1 MRQLRVLAVIA
12 ALIASVGVPQPLPAQ
27 AQTPSPPEALE
38 AANELFALLSKD
50 MINQLATQLLA
61 QFWPLIE
68 RDLKARNVD
77 DAAIADL
84 RKEFERI
91 QLDYLADLMKDAPG
105 IYARHF
111 TAVELREIT
120 AFYRT
125 PTGAKA
131 LREMPA
137 VTAESMQ
144 AVMPRLQEVQRKTQE
159 AFARILRERGYIK

>member
-1 MRQLRVLAVIA
+1 MRQLRILLVIA
-12 ALIASVGVPQPLPAQ
+12 ALVAPAGMPVPSPAQ
-27 AQTPSPPEALE
+27 GQAPSEALE

-50 MINQLATQLLA
+50 MIDQLGAQLRA

-68 RDLKARNVD
+68 RDLRARNID
-77 DAAIADL
+77 DAARGEL
-84 RKEFERI
+84 RREFERI
-91 QLDYLADLMKDAPG
+91 QIEYLADLLKDAPA

-111 TAVELREIT
+111 TATELREIT

-137 VTAESMQ
+137 VTAESMA
-144 AVMPRLQEVQRKTQE
+144 AVMPRLQELQIKTQE
-159 AFARILRERGYIK
+159 AFARVLRERGYIK

>member
-1 MRQLRVLAVIA
+1 MRQLRILAVIA
-12 ALIASVGVPQPLPAQ
+12 ALMAPAGMPLPSQAQ
-27 AQTPSPPEALE
+27 APAPSEALE

-50 MINQLATQLLA
+50 MINQLGTQLLA

-68 RDLKARNVD
+68 RDLKARNI
-77 DAAIADL
+77 DAAALGDL

-91 QLDYLADLMKDAPG
+91 QLEYLADLMKDAPA

-111 TAVELREIT
+111 SAVELREIT

-137 VTAESMQ
+137 VTAESMA
-144 AVMPRLQEVQRKTQE
+144 AVMPRLQDLQRKTQE
-159 AFARILRERGYIK
+159 AFARILRERGYLK